1 MRSLA
6 VSLTD
11 AILEKYE
18 AEISSLRLVPSDGG
32 RFEVSLNDHLVFSR
46 LQSGQRA
53 EIPDIMRRIQEE
65 RKAL

>member
-18 AEISSLRLVPSDGG
+18 PEIISLRLVPSDGG
-32 RFEVSLNDHLVFSR
+32 RFEVSLNDRLVFSR

-53 EIPDIMRRIQEE
+53 EIPDIMRLIQEV
-65 RKAL
+65 RKTL